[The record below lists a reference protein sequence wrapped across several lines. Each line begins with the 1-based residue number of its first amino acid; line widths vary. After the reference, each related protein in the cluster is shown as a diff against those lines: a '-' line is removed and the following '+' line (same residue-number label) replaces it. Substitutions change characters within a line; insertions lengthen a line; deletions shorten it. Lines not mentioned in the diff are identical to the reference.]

1 MLGVYGCSKQCYI
14 VLTLTHIFS
23 SCLLL
28 YRMSNKFMSAWSL
41 ERTSKYVS
49 CYLVKYSI
57 HWFTNFYL
65 NLPTSVLD
73 NAIWVYLEN
82 YCVCAFYHWIFI
94 HAQILIQY
102 TQPLGEC
109 YMYKNTLNPT
119 LYWSKCHAFCW
130 ISRQTWHI
138 SKIHVIMNVRTKQ
151 GQFSPFN
158 SLLMSERLFSNIL
171 CTIMYYGFILTWN

>member
-1 MLGVYGCSKQCYI
+1 
-14 VLTLTHIFS
+14 
-23 SCLLL
+23 
-28 YRMSNKFMSAWSL
+28 MSNKFMSAWSL

-119 LYWSKCHAFCW
+119 LYWSKYHTKNLKQLSPPPLSMEGGEDACCW

-138 SKIHVIMNVRTKQ
+138 SKIIMNVRTKQ

-158 SLLMSERLFSNIL
+158 SLLMPERLFSNI
-171 CTIMYYGFILTWN
+171 IFVYYGFILTRN